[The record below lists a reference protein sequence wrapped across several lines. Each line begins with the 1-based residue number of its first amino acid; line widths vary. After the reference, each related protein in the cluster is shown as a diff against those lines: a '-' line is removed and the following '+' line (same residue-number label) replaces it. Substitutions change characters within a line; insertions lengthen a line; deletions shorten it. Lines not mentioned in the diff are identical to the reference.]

1 MSEMG
6 KSHPACVHRLVQAAW
21 VSSAA
26 SICLC
31 RVRVALHQTPQVGAQ
46 APSSPR
52 PSVSCYCVRLRHP
65 RRYPSGR
72 DGLGGNHNGIPR
84 GCETRLGNC
93 LRDGWPLRAP
103 RLHQPKPPLQPFL
116 NLWGLV
122 SFSCVICADS
132 CWLIKDE
139 FLKLC
144 ESFTVLPGFW
154 KFWKDNERKLRE
166 VEALAFALSISIIK
180 QRVIG

>member
-1 MSEMG
+1 MSELG
-6 KSHPACVHRLVQAAW
+6 KCHPACVHRLVQAAW

-46 APSSPR
+46 TPSSPR

-65 RRYPSGR
+65 GRYPSGR
-72 DGLGGNHNGIPR
+72 DGLR
-84 GCETRLGNC
+84 GTITAYCEVVKQRLGNC

-103 RLHQPKPPLQPFL
+103 RLHQPKPALQSFL

-122 SFSCVICADS
+122 NCPASIAPTLVGLLRRNFSNTASHSQSSQAFGSSGRIM
-132 CWLIKDE
+132 K
-139 FLKLC
+139 
-144 ESFTVLPGFW
+144 ESLG
-154 KFWKDNERKLRE
+154 K
-166 VEALAFALSISIIK
+166 
-180 QRVIG
+180 